1 MESGI
6 EAAVRQKLAQICR
19 SAGVTSLYAFGSRG
33 QEALRGVLG
42 GVSSGSRAQADLD
55 LAAQTALEVS
65 LTAVERV
72 RLMASLEDF
81 FDAPRVDLVILSE
94 ADAFLAAEA
103 VRGELLY
110 CEDED
115 RQAEEE
121 LYYLGRAG
129 DLASFERARLQGVLR
144 GELRR

>member
-1 MESGI
+1 MKEVLGH
-6 EAAVRQKLAQICR
+6 ICR
-19 SAGVTSLYAFGSRG
+19 EFRVTSLYAFGSRAK
-33 QEALRGVLG
+33 EAMALVLDRECIQG
-42 GVSSGSRAQADLD
+42 PAGADLD
-55 LAAQTALEVS
+55 IAVQPAPGTY
-65 LTAVERV
+65 LTAGERV
-72 RLMASLEDF
+72 RLTVLLEDLF
-81 FDAPRVDLVILSE
+81 HVSRVDLVILPE
-94 ADAFLAAEA
+94 ADPFLAAEA

-129 DLASFERARLQGVLR
+129 DLAPLEKARMRGILQ